1 MILRNLSSDAQ
12 WFLTWYFSLSLRG
25 KAALVSILAADLSRS
40 AFSLLKNSWVFLGGA
55 GLQSLCRELGCHHF
69 ISKHAYNLW
78 IAWHHFSRMTSA
90 SWLVPYLLTA
100 AAAAFSVACWCSLF
114 FIKFY
119 VLVSYLFRRFFT
131 VWNRVALFTSWAETE
146 KAVVFKGSFIASFR
160 QFALIGNYMCITY
173 IALVAGVCLLALNAY
188 VHCRL
193 SGLFNFNHIWD
204 QTPRT

>member
-40 AFSLLKNSWVFLGGA
+40 AFSLLKNSWVFFGG

-119 VLVSYLFRRFFT
+119 VLVSYLFRHFFT
-131 VWNRVALFTSWAETE
+131 VWSRVALFTSWAETE

-160 QFALIGNYMCITY
+160 QFALIGNYIAHLHCTGCRGVLACIKC
-173 IALVAGVCLLALNAY
+173 VCS
-188 VHCRL
+188 L
-193 SGLFNFNHIWD
+193 SSVWPVQF
-204 QTPRT
+204 